1 MGKHVEWVGDAPGLV
16 LGRIVCQ
23 IVNEAH
29 FAVGEGVATAEDVDI
44 AMRLGFNWPRGPF
57 EWAEAIGPAR
67 VVSVLDA
74 LRSELGEERYRV
86 APLLRRAA
94 EE

>member
-1 MGKHVEWVGDAPGLV
+1 MGAATRPAWSSAGSSG
-16 LGRIVCQ
+16 Q

-29 FAVGEGVATAEDVDI
+29 FAVGEGVATPEDVDI
-44 AMRLGFNWPRGPF
+44 AMRLGFNYPRGPF

-74 LRSELGEERYRV
+74 LRSELGEERYRA
-86 APLLRRAA
+86 APSLRRAA
-94 EE
+94 SA